1 MPTQSTRRASA
12 ASRNDTIAPVRKKSL
27 GPIRKN
33 TGPDWP
39 KCFNADRR
47 RPYPP
52 GPIVAPEVIA
62 KLQREHRAIQ
72 LNLLLLKRDLAW
84 QDVIDKA
91 IRMCRLLR
99 QAELAELDAKYR
111 PDQPRVPAGNPDGGQ
126 WVDAGGGDGT
136 AAAGVAAT
144 APADGT
150 ITLDEA
156 GRRAA
161 QAADKLRQL
170 LQAGGRIVTAAGAG
184 TSAVAV
190 GILMATAT
198 STGGTQQEQV
208 ETLADGTVVTV
219 SSYGDTPDKTI
230 RAESPDGTVTYATIA
245 IDRTGSVKVLGGEV
259 HSPGGGRQ
267 PIDPNAFAV
276 AAGALINAATGGG
289 GGKTKPTSPDKSGIA
304 ATLPPEDFEPD
315 DGPLGSQ
322 GSNNTGRGFGNRADT
337 PSYRSVKIKMDHVLD
352 GHTAGGSR
360 AVQSSIKSVFPS
372 RMSPQAIETAIRD
385 AYRNATQIGGIQR
398 SPLGGTRI
406 TLVGRSRGMTI
417 RMHYN
422 IKDKIIESA
431 YPSL

>member
-144 APADGT
+144 APGGRNHHPRRGGAASGT
-150 ITLDEA
+150 GCRQA
-156 GRRAA
+156 PAAAASRRADCDRCRA
-161 QAADKLRQL
+161 PAPARWP
-170 LQAGGRIVTAAGAG
+170 
-184 TSAVAV
+184 V

-245 IDRTGSVKVLGGEV
+245 IDRTRQRQ
-259 HSPGGGRQ
+259 SPGWRSPFARRRTPADRPQCLRRRSRRPDQRRHRGRRRQ
-267 PIDPNAFAV
+267 DEANLARQERHRRDA
-276 AAGALINAATGGG
+276 
-289 GGKTKPTSPDKSGIA
+289 S
-304 ATLPPEDFEPD
+304 
-315 DGPLGSQ
+315 
-322 GSNNTGRGFGNRADT
+322 
-337 PSYRSVKIKMDHVLD
+337 
-352 GHTAGGSR
+352 AGG
-360 AVQSSIKSVFPS
+360 F
-372 RMSPQAIETAIRD
+372 
-385 AYRNATQIGGIQR
+385 
-398 SPLGGTRI
+398 
-406 TLVGRSRGMTI
+406 
-417 RMHYN
+417 
-422 IKDKIIESA
+422 
-431 YPSL
+431 